1 MRISPSNI
9 AIALFALIVSGS
21 AFGATESSP
30 NMALDLFKVL
40 GGLVIVLIV
49 MAGSAWL
56 LKRVGLAKVAGNQA
70 IKVVGGVSVGGR
82 ERVLVLEVGDQWII
96 VGVAPGRV
104 NAITTLPKQDH
115 ARPVTD
121 SVAASTNFATW
132 LKQTLEKRN
141 AN

>member
-1 MRISPSNI
+1 MRISPT
-9 AIALFALIVSGS
+9 IALSLLTLTASGS
-21 AFGATESSP
+21 AYAAESSP
-30 NMALDLFKVL
+30 SVALDLFKVL
-40 GGLVIVLIV
+40 GGLVVVLVV

-56 LKRVGLAKVAGNQA
+56 LKRVGLSKVAGNQA

-82 ERVLVLEVGDQWII
+82 ERVLVLEVGDQWVI

-104 NAITTLPKQDH
+104 NAITTLPRQDH

-121 SVAASTNFATW
+121 SIAASTNFASW